1 MIFWVNKCVD
11 ILKKN
16 ECALAT
22 SSIYLYW
29 YCFNA
34 ITEKL
39 AFLESGLHGPIL
51 YLPVNGSL
59 HCGSLPLKLIY
70 CSCLIRITYVNKYC
84 FVLESKI
91 STCNSAK
98 LSTCAYIYKIS
109 RESER
114 GKNKQK
120 FIEAVAFMKINCTS
134 FEVFHMGFI
143 LCIYAKPK
151 ALDKPMQIQ
160 FMCHIHTLLCYNW
173 RFVNFWLEIFY
184 RCIWWCFYC
193 LLMFS
198 FCLF

>member
-1 MIFWVNKCVD
+1 MVLFCTC
-11 ILKKN
+11 LLM
-16 ECALAT
+16 AA
-22 SSIYLYW
+22 SIVVHFHW
-29 YCFNA
+29 R
-34 ITEKL
+34 
-39 AFLESGLHGPIL
+39 
-51 YLPVNGSL
+51 V
-59 HCGSLPLKLIY
+59 KLIY

-151 ALDKPMQIQ
+151 ALDKPKQIQ

>member
-1 MIFWVNKCVD
+1 MVLFCTC
-11 ILKKN
+11 LLM
-16 ECALAT
+16 AA
-22 SSIYLYW
+22 SIVVHFHW
-29 YCFNA
+29 R
-34 ITEKL
+34 
-39 AFLESGLHGPIL
+39 
-51 YLPVNGSL
+51 V
-59 HCGSLPLKLIY
+59 KLIY

-98 LSTCAYIYKIS
+98 LSTCAYIYIIS

-184 RCIWWCFYC
+184 RRIW
-193 LLMFS
+193 
-198 FCLF
+198 CLFLLFIDVFILFVSVLNQLHPISIYLYIVYISVLLVVFHMMNEG